1 MAEDRHYLGEWVST
15 WMKEQRARYVDKTT
29 GATTFE
35 VIEFEQT
42 QSSDATFHM
51 VAISIWYYTPV
62 ARR

>member
-1 MAEDRHYLGEWVST
+1 M

-29 GATTFE
+29 GETTFE